1 MILAGIEGESIMV
14 RIDAGV
20 AESSKKRASLGR
32 AVVSAEGREEARDD
46 KEGGIAVLIEVLI
59 AAM

>member
-1 MILAGIEGESIMV
+1 MV